1 MAILQHLSSLALKPL
16 LDAAAQALG
25 VAGGPPFGGVADRL
39 VTFLTDRFTDHSLK
53 LHQALE
59 RSGDRAW
66 QALELALAGDSWWD
80 RIKVGLARREDQ
92 QLREQVRAFLDA
104 TPLAGLSGH
113 GPEFR
118 QQCQRELRAARQ
130 KGLLAHGALDARRLA
145 EQSSDLLRHSD
156 PQARLQAEYDQL
168 DALANDLRQAGYP
181 TLAHF
186 LTLRAAAIRH
196 CCWWRCAYFFRREIE
211 RDPELFQGLTHVQ
224 LEGLSRSQ
232 EAGFDALAD
241 ALAMQGQTLTKMLD
255 DVHEV
260 VVQTHEAV
268 QDLRSELR
276 EQNQQMERMNQ
287 LMLSAMDQQQTA
299 ARLATVEQSRCATML
314 SGAIPV
320 RSEED
325 LRLQLFNTLL
335 KTPHRRLDQVWPI
348 HDEVARRDPLFY
360 VHLAAWYHERGDVRD
375 HKEMFIIRLVLSDFP
390 GHRDVGLALLRGL
403 PPYQLVRVVDFIH
416 GVTETR
422 PIDQAGVARPKL
434 KSKPVHT
441 QHGQQVEKARR
452 LRQRRSQREV
462 VGVRGL
468 QRNLPR
474 SLKTEVFRYL
484 REREASPEWFDST
497 VLVARKALKRL
508 YSLLHIA
515 PGERAQQILFD
526 DNPPADSRVAGLKR
540 LAQASTPE
548 QQAQAI
554 VQARIPFRIAVTVI
568 QEMTPQL
575 LEALIDRMSPQEVI
589 NSIALLGRHGALQDP
604 DLKALIDLKLEE
616 AKSAKRV
623 SALKAQTAVEAVNL
637 SDAMRQQ
644 LQSVADSQI
653 KAHGRIRRPT
663 GLLIDKSGSMELAME
678 VGKRIGAMI
687 SAVCESD
694 LFVYAFDKLAYPVTP
709 KGMDLAAW
717 EQAFRGLTANGM
729 TSCGVPVEMLRRKKQ
744 HVEQIIMVTDEEEY
758 DPPFFVDSFQR
769 YKRELGVEPT
779 ICLVRVPDSSTR
791 LQDQCKRAGIPVMTF
806 DFTGDYYSLPNL
818 VPLLEPPSELD
829 LLMDIMDYPLPER
842 KAD

>member
-1 MAILQHLSSLALKPL
+1 MSILQHLSSLALKPL
-16 LDAAAQALG
+16 LDGAAQALG
-25 VAGGPPFGGVADRL
+25 LSAASNAAERL
-39 VTFLTDRFTDHSLK
+39 VTFLTDRFTDHSQK

-66 QALELALAGDSWWD
+66 QALELALAGDSWWE

-104 TPLAGLSGH
+104 TPLGNLSGH

-145 EQSSDLLRHSD
+145 EQSSDLIRHSD
-156 PQARLQAEYDQL
+156 PQARLEAEYRHL
-168 DALANDLRQAGYP
+168 DALAADLRQAGYP

-186 LTLRAAAIRH
+186 LALRASGDTPLLLVAVR
-196 CCWWRCAYFFRREIE
+196 YFFRREIE

-241 ALAMQGQTLTKMLD
+241 ALSHQGQALTKLLD
-255 DVHEV
+255 DVHGV

-276 EQNQQMERMNQ
+276 QQNQQAQRMNQ
-287 LMLSAMDQQQTA
+287 VMLEALDQQQTA
-299 ARLATVEQSRCATML
+299 TRLATVEQTE
-314 SGAIPV
+314 PV
-320 RSEED
+320 RTEED
-325 LRLQLFNTLL
+325 VRLQLFNALL
-335 KTPHRRLDQVWPI
+335 QTPHRKLDQVWPI

-375 HKEMFIIRLVLSDFP
+375 HKEMFIVRLVLSDFP
-390 GHRDVGLALLRGL
+390 GHREVGLALLRAL
-403 PPYQLVRVVDFIH
+403 PPYQVVRVVDFIH

-422 PIDQAGVARPKL
+422 PIDQPGVARPGIKG
-434 KSKPVHT
+434 KRGRKPSRP
-441 QHGQQVEKARR
+441 QVGDRKG
-452 LRQRRSQREV
+452 QREV

-468 QRNLPR
+468 QRNLPK
-474 SLKTEVFRYL
+474 SLRTEVYRYL
-484 REREASPEWFDST
+484 REREAVPEWFDST

-508 YSLLHIA
+508 YALLHIA
-515 PGERAQQILFD
+515 PAERTQQILFD
-526 DNPPADSRVAGLKR
+526 DNPPSDSRVAGLKR
-540 LAQASTPE
+540 LALAATPE
-548 QQAQAI
+548 QQARAI
-554 VQARIPFRIAVTVI
+554 VESRIPFRIAVTVI
-568 QEMTPQL
+568 QEMTTEL

-589 NSIALLGRHGALQDP
+589 NNVALLSRHGALQNP

-623 SALKAQTAVEAVNL
+623 SALKAQTAVQAVDL

-644 LQSVADSQI
+644 LQAVADCQI
-653 KAHGRIRRPT
+653 KARGRIRRPT

-678 VGKRIGAMI
+678 LGKRIGAMI

-709 KGMDLAAW
+709 KGKDLAAW
-717 EQAFRGLTANGM
+717 DEAFRGLSANGM

-758 DPPFFVDSFQR
+758 DPPFFVDSLQR
-769 YKRELGVEPT
+769 YKRELGADPA
-779 ICLVRVPDSSTR
+779 ICLVRVPDSSTK
-791 LQDQCKRAGIPVMTF
+791 LQDQCKRAGIPVTTF
-806 DFTGDYYSLPNL
+806 DFSGDYYSLPNL

-829 LLMDIMDYPLPER
+829 LMMEIMEFPLPER
-842 KAD
+842 KKE